1 MASLR
6 QSLLAAAAGTVLLV
20 SAITYLGDQ
29 FSSQKFSEMGLQEL
43 TIAKAAA
50 LYVKNNAQE
59 TAATAIT
66 FSANGNSV
74 TINNGQYSNALTVTD
89 LVQDGY
95 LETSDKQLANG
106 ATPNIVVRNEH
117 GGLSVLTV
125 PGNPQS
131 PVAFDKNHA
140 GDFMEQNAWLG
151 EISQHP
157 DANNTGVTLVAM
169 GGAIQGNASDYGVH
183 PPDGGSFVP
192 VGLQWVPSNALAQPA
207 TTTTTPSSPIARLQ
221 PGQSY
226 TDPDGNTFT
235 AYNSSQDGVV
245 IYLPIP
251 SGWVFFPRSVFA
263 ETHPTLSDFFVPV
276 GTGPG
281 GRGGGPYSM
290 TTSGNTVIGYWNGQ
304 IECYLPLS
312 DFG

>member
-43 TIAKAAA
+43 TIAKAAV

-95 LETSDKQLANG
+95 LETSDKQLAIG

-192 VGLQWVPSNALAQPA
+192 VALQWVPSNALAQPA
-207 TTTTTPSSPIARLQ
+207 TTTTTPSSSIARLQ

-235 AYNSSQDGVV
+235 AYNSSQGVL
-245 IYLPIP
+245 IYVPVPAGWLWFPQSVFTETSPSLSGFYVP
-251 SGWVFFPRSVFA
+251 SG
-263 ETHPTLSDFFVPV
+263 T
-276 GTGPG
+276 GTGKSG
-281 GRGGGPYSM
+281 EGPYSL
-290 TTSGNTVIGYWNGQ
+290 TTSGNTVTGYWDGEAQ
-304 IECYLPLS
+304 GEFPLS